1 MVPKIKTDV
10 KRIIV
15 KRIISLRK
23 ENEDGKFHLSQAMF
37 VRMLENVWGNRAIDT
52 SSHHNDR
59 VCLLGI
65 IMTLPKCRE
74 SYQKLARGEG

>member
-1 MVPKIKTDV
+1 MPKNKTGV
-10 KRIIV
+10 KRTIT

-23 ENEDGKFHLSQAMF
+23 ENEDDKVHLSQAMF
-37 VRMLENVWGNRAIDT
+37 VGKLENSWGNRAIDT
-52 SSHHNDR
+52 SPHHNDR